1 MMKTKF
7 GWLWAVAVVGLLAS
21 AGMASAQNASLGLVP
36 SSSPIVIQ
44 VNGIDKARDRLGK
57 LLGNAVPDLAPKL
70 IKQIDDA
77 IKEVSEGRDLKPI
90 VKDARV
96 YVVVSDLAE
105 LPDSPKIAIHLP
117 ITGYTEF
124 KNSFLKEDERK
135 SLKKNDG
142 GYDSIKVEGIEEPIN
157 LVERKE
163 YLILTNDADVAKSY
177 VKGAG
182 DNLAKTLSRE
192 TAQAF
197 LGQDASV
204 YVNLKMINK
213 EYGAKI
219 KGFKA
224 LLDLGLGAGG
234 MGINKRQGEMI
245 KMMFNSLLSLLDDG
259 EALVLGFD
267 FRPEG
272 ANLRFLTQFASDTET
287 NLFLKKLK
295 PASLK
300 DIGALSSGQLV
311 YSISNFDLTTS
322 KTMAAMMKEA
332 QADDEDEDAKKA
344 IEAAV
349 KELMEIGQIQTI
361 SAGNQLNSMFSM
373 TEFKD
378 GAKANAAMLKMFK
391 AMTKTG
397 SYAGVPFKDKPVI
410 KEGAETI
417 GDYKMTQIRFAYDF
431 DKAVESLPE
440 TAREGTKN
448 AMIKTMGETPTL
460 WFGVSGNKMLSV
472 TGTDWKEAKGSLE
485 AYLKPADPL
494 ERDESFIGTR
504 KQLPADISYLFA
516 ADSARFIQAVMDMV
530 RETAGGLPGFG
541 GGIPELKAPKGK
553 PAYSGMALTMK
564 DEIFAFDVFIPVVA
578 VQQVRKMLAPLIEGD
593 N

>member
-1 MMKTKF
+1 MKTKF

-21 AGMASAQNASLGLVP
+21 AGMASAQDASLGLVP

>member
-21 AGMASAQNASLGLVP
+21 AGMASAQDASLGLVP